1 MLQRAAIDFKS
12 EDLRKKP
19 SSPLSSTFAYIVV
32 NKKLFLGDLRKRLR
46 LNVKPRNYV
55 KLIIPNQDWDPIHS
69 SRLRLS
75 IKTSIVEKAVKV
87 KD

>member
-1 MLQRAAIDFKS
+1 MFIF
-12 EDLRKKP
+12 

-32 NKKLFLGDLRKRLR
+32 NKKLFLGDLRKRPR